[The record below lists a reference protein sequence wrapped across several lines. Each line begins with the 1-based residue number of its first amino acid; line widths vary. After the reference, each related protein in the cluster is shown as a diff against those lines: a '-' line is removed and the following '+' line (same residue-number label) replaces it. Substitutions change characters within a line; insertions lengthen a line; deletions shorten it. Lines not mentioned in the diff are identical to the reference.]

1 MMENEICNNKI
12 KMRLG
17 KNGNTWK
24 YTLDIGRLRVC
35 WKPVKKGKKYI
46 AYKIYK
52 NV

>member
-1 MMENEICNNKI
+1 MMEIEICNNKTT
-12 KMRLG
+12 MRLG

-46 AYKIYK
+46 VFKIYK
-52 NV
+52 DV

>member
-1 MMENEICNNKI
+1 
-12 KMRLG
+12 MRLD

-24 YTLDIGRLRVC
+24 YTLDIGRLRGC

-52 NV
+52 DV